1 MGRLTSAEFIFFSL
15 DERFRF
21 EYDISFIESEMIQGT
36 YKSLCNIFYGKVLKH
51 FKVRYDVIFN
61 FLLI

>member
-21 EYDISFIESEMIQGT
+21 EYDISFIESEMIRGT
-36 YKSLCNIFYGKVLKH
+36 YKSLCNIFYSKVLKH
-51 FKVRYDVIFN
+51 FN
-61 FLLI
+61 G